1 VLPSHSKSA
10 GPSPIVGAGAR
21 KGSVSISSEE
31 WPTSPD
37 EDIDRLVAIHLQ
49 QTCLSTSLGVSIL
62 TAGREDKN
70 LLTQPVHINSFFVIL
85 VISRMTSESS
95 WSLRDMIWK
104 ENNYV

>member
-1 VLPSHSKSA
+1 MLPSHSKSA

-49 QTCLSTSLGVSIL
+49 QTGLSTSLGVSIL
-62 TAGREDKN
+62 HAGREDQN
-70 LLTQPVHINSFFVIL
+70 SLSQPVHIN
-85 VISRMTSESS
+85 
-95 WSLRDMIWK
+95 
-104 ENNYV
+104 